1 MIHRLSLY
9 LLSLLVRHTSATLFT
24 SQALKASLIPVPAPS
39 LIMVASALMRP
50 PLAGSAR
57 TLAFL
62 VRKIALPAAAGM
74 TAGSVLPF
82 WLARRA
88 GDEVFQRTRRLRR
101 FKKRYLDKFGHR
113 LVARPALYILLLR
126 AVPVIPMT
134 LGSLAVGVFQVSL
147 AEFTLWTFVGA
158 FARAMALAV
167 MGLLTLDTFDI
178 LMRRVH
184 RISALNLF
192 ALVATLALVCIIP
205 VLLGSRARKRRR
217 SAQQGN

>member
-9 LLSLLVRHTSATLFT
+9 LLSLLVRHTGATLFA
-24 SQALKASLIPVPAPS
+24 SQALKAGLIPVPAPS

-50 PLAGSAR
+50 PVAGSAQ

-62 VRKIALPAAAGM
+62 IRKIALPAAAGM

-88 GDEVFQRTRRLRR
+88 GDDVFQRTRSLRR

-113 LVARPALYILLLR
+113 LEARPARYILLLR

-134 LGSLAVGVFQVSL
+134 LGSLAMGVFQVSL
-147 AEFTLWTFVGA
+147 AEFAAWTFVGA
-158 FARAMALAV
+158 LARSLALAV

-192 ALVATLALVCIIP
+192 ALAATLALACFVP
-205 VLLGSRARKRRR
+205 LFLRRRARKRRTGV
-217 SAQQGN
+217 Q